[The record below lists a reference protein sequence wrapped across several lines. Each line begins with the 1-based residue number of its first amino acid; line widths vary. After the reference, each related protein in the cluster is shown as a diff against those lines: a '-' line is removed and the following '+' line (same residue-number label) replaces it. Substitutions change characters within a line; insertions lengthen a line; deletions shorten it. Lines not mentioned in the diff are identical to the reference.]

1 MTEQKPRMYSHND
14 FQEKTSEKK
23 KHTGDVYSPDCPCR
37 GLLDVVSGKWSAMA
51 VESLA
56 DGPMRFGQLQRRLV
70 GISPKVLT
78 ATLRRLEDAG
88 LIDRVVFAEVP
99 SHVEYSLTE
108 DGRSA
113 VVPPPRF
120 ASLDGTTLRSCRQTQ
135 RGQYTLKHE
144 CFTFH

>member
-1 MTEQKPRMYSHND
+1 MYSQSNLRE
-14 FQEKTSEKK
+14 QTVKEQ

-56 DGPMRFGQLQRRLV
+56 NGPMRFGQLQRRLA

-113 VVPPPRF
+113 VVPLHDLRHWTEQHYDLAVRLNE
-120 ASLDGTTLRSCRQTQ
+120 ASAR
-135 RGQYTLKHE
+135 
-144 CFTFH
+144 